1 MEQGGGPGPLG
12 DNGGGGQAD
21 GHLAAGI
28 EGRVQVVGIMV
39 DVLSDL
45 KQRQRSF
52 RVKYHLPAGV
62 MLQKYC
68 SGR

>member
-1 MEQGGGPGPLG
+1 MG

-45 KQRQRSF
+45 RAESE
-52 RVKYHLPAGV
+52 VSL
-62 MLQKYC
+62 
-68 SGR
+68 SEI